1 MRSNTRL
8 YLLALLLVVAGFM
21 YGAASLFVARYTQ
34 GDAYPP
40 YSSYRADPLGTKAL
54 FESLQA
60 LPNVHVARNVEEI
73 DRAGGNNSVTLF
85 LNGFPLDY
93 FTSREM
99 DGALARALQ
108 HVVQRGGRVVIS
120 FAPVADD
127 VSHIDFMDE
136 AFDERMEER
145 RRRRARGEEKS
156 QPEKEPKADDE
167 MPKAEAEPEVDSS
180 SKVRDESIV
189 DLPSKKDK
197 NKGEDTET
205 KDEKTGDEDAL
216 DRERRELRKLYEAS
230 MPKPVKWDDQ
240 WGVELRFEK
249 LAVDSVSDTV
259 KGIEALRVGD
269 APLPA
274 SLPTRT
280 TLYFAPS
287 EDWRTIYSTNN
298 GPVLIERSVGE
309 GSLVLVADAY
319 LLSNEAMRTERH
331 TDLLAWLAGPN
342 GTILFDETTLGT
354 QRTQGIASL
363 MWQYRL
369 QGVVITLIIIAA
381 LFIWK
386 NGQPLVPPFH
396 DALPT
401 DAFAYVGKDSA
412 SGFTNLLRRSVP
424 QTQVLRTCLAEWEK
438 SFSHRSA
445 DLAESVRDAKA
456 IILRED
462 SVPAGQRD
470 LVKAYKD
477 ICAAFSKHR
486 LG

>member
-8 YLLALLLVVAGFM
+8 YLLALLLVAAGFV
-21 YGAASLFVARYTQ
+21 YGAASLFVTRYTE

-40 YSSYRADPLGTKAL
+40 YSSYRTDPLGTRAL
-54 FESLQA
+54 FESLRV
-60 LPNVHVARNVEEI
+60 LPNVRVARNVDPI
-73 DRAGGNNSVTLF
+73 DRAGGNRQVTMF
-85 LNGFPLDY
+85 VNGFPLNY
-93 FTSREM
+93 FTSREL
-99 DGALARALQ
+99 DGDLARALDRIM
-108 HVVQRGGRVVIS
+108 QRGGRVVVS
-120 FAPVADD
+120 FEPAADD
-127 VSHIDFMDE
+127 VSHIEFLDD
-136 AFDERMEER
+136 AFDERMQER
-145 RRRRARGEEKS
+145 LRRRAQEDEEE
-156 QPEKEPKADDE
+156 QAEKEPKPGE
-167 MPKAEAEPEVDSS
+167 EKQKAEAEDDTTAKSRE
-180 SKVRDESIV
+180 ESVI
-189 DLPSKKDK
+189 DLPS
-197 NKGEDTET
+197 NKEGKEDESAEENQ
-205 KDEKTGDEDAL
+205 DEKEDKDAQERQRHEM
-216 DRERRELRKLYEAS
+216 RELYEAGT
-230 MPKPVKWDDQ
+230 PKPVLWDKQ
-240 WGVELRFEK
+240 WGVELRFNK
-249 LAVDSVSDTV
+249 ALPVDYGTDTV
-259 KGIEALRVGD
+259 KPLEAARSGD

-274 SLPTRT
+274 TLPIRT
-280 TLYFAPS
+280 TLYFEPS
-287 EDWRTIYSTNN
+287 EDWHTVYAAGGRA
-298 GPVLIERSVGE
+298 VLIERPVGE

-331 TDLLAWLAGPN
+331 ADLLAWLAGTN

-369 QGVVITLIIIAA
+369 QGVVITLITIAA

-401 DAFAYVGKDSA
+401 DAYAYVGKDSA
-412 SGFTNLLRRSVP
+412 SGFTNLLKRSVP

-445 DLAESVRDAKA
+445 DLAESIRDAKA

-462 SVPAGQRD
+462 TVAANQRD
-470 LVKAYKD
+470 LVQAYKD